1 MAAAKVYLDEDVHP
15 FIAEALRLRGWEA
28 LTTSAARRRG
38 AGDRDQVRFAT
49 ESGYAFLT
57 YNVRDLPRIHY
68 EMLAAGEH
76 HSGIIVAVQDD
87 PRRTIRALL
96 NLLANVSAEALCDS
110 LVYANSWTE
119 GQPLP

>member
-15 FIAEALRLRGWEA
+15 FIADALRLRGWDA
-28 LTTSAARRRG
+28 LTTNDAGRRS
-38 AGDRDQVRFAT
+38 AGDRDQVLFAN
-49 ESGYAFLT
+49 EKGYAFLT

-68 EMLAAGEH
+68 EMTAASEH

-96 NLLANVSAEALCDS
+96 NLLASVSAETLCNS
-110 LVYANSWTE
+110 LVYANNWADV
-119 GQPLP
+119 QPTP

>member
-1 MAAAKVYLDEDVHP
+1 MGAAKVYLDEDVHL
-15 FIAEALRLRGWEA
+15 FIADALRLRGWQA
-28 LTTSAARRRG
+28 LTTNDAGRRG

-49 ESGYAFLT
+49 ENGYAFLT
-57 YNVRDLPRIHY
+57 YNVRDLPRVHY

-96 NLLANVSAEALCDS
+96 NLLASVSAEALCDS
-110 LVYANSWTE
+110 LVYANNWADVRPTS
-119 GQPLP
+119 

>member
-15 FIAEALRLRGWEA
+15 IIADALRLRGWQA
-28 LTTSAARRRG
+28 LTTNDAGRRG
-38 AGDRDQVRFAT
+38 AGDRDQVRFAD
-49 ESGYAFLT
+49 ENGYAFLT
-57 YNVRDLPRIHY
+57 YNVRDLSRIHY

-96 NLLANVSAEALCDS
+96 NLLASVSAAALGDS
-110 LVYANSWTE
+110 LVYANNWADV
-119 GQPLP
+119 LPTP